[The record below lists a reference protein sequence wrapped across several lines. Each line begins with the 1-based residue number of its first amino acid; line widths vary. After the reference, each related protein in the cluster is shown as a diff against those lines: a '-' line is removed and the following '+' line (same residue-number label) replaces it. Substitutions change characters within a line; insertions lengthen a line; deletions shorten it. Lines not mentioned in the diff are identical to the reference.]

1 METLIY
7 SVIISFIITLAIGV
21 VAIPML
27 RRLKFGQQV
36 RDDGPKTHL
45 KKAGTPTMGGI
56 IFLIPISIVSILLA
70 KGPLDFVMAVVLST
84 LGFGLIGFLDDFI
97 KIIKRRSLGLR
108 AYQKL
113 LGQIAI
119 GVVLSFFAYKNI
131 GSSIII
137 PFTGL
142 EWDLGLL
149 YIPAMTF
156 IIIGTVNSVNF
167 TDGLD
172 GLASGVTLIVAAT
185 LSIIAGALAS
195 IIREEGMEYI
205 AANYGNLMTFA
216 GAVAGGCLGF
226 IRFNAH
232 PAQVFMGDTGSMGL
246 GGAVASL
253 SVLLRVPLL
262 LPIIGGIYM
271 AETLSVI
278 IQVISFKLTGK
289 RVFRMSPLH
298 HHFELSGMGET
309 KVVTMFMI
317 ATTLLCLIGLLS
329 I

>member
-1 METLIY
+1 MAL
-7 SVIISFIITLAIGV
+7 VIGV
-21 VAIPML
+21 VIIPML
-27 RRLKFGQQV
+27 RRLKFGQKV
-36 RDDGPKTHL
+36 RDDGPRTHL

-56 IFLIPISIVSILLA
+56 IILIPISIVSVILS
-70 KGPLDFVMAVVLST
+70 KGPLDFTLAAVLVT
-84 LGFGLIGFLDDFI
+84 LGFGIIGFMDDFI
-97 KIIKRRSLGLR
+97 KIMKRRSLGLR

-113 LGQIAI
+113 IAQIAI
-119 GVVLSFFAYKNI
+119 GVVFSFYAYRNI
-131 GSSIII
+131 GSSIIV
-137 PFTGL
+137 PFTQL

-172 GLASGVTLIVAAT
+172 GLASGVTLIVAAA
-185 LSIIAGALAS
+185 LSIIAGSMAS
-195 IIREEGMEYI
+195 IMREEGMEYI
-205 AANYGNLMTFA
+205 AANYGNLMVFA
-216 GAVAGGCLGF
+216 GALAGACLGF
-226 IRFNAH
+226 IRFNAY

-246 GGAVASL
+246 GGAVAAL
-253 SVLLRVPLL
+253 SVLLRIPLL

-278 IQVISFKLTGK
+278 IQVISFRLTGK

-317 ATTLLCLIGLLS
+317 ATTLLCLIGLLAV
-329 I
+329 

>member
-1 METLIY
+1 
-7 SVIISFIITLAIGV
+7 
-21 VAIPML
+21 
-27 RRLKFGQQV
+27 
-36 RDDGPKTHL
+36 
-45 KKAGTPTMGGI
+45 MGGI
-56 IFLIPISIVSILLA
+56 IILIPISIVSVILS
-70 KGPLDFVMAVVLST
+70 KGPLDFTLAAVLVT
-84 LGFGLIGFLDDFI
+84 LGFGIIGFMDDFI
-97 KIIKRRSLGLR
+97 KIMKRRSLGLR

-113 LGQIAI
+113 IAQIAI
-119 GVVLSFFAYKNI
+119 GVVFSFYAYRNI
-131 GSSIII
+131 GSSIIV
-137 PFTGL
+137 PFTQL

-172 GLASGVTLIVAAT
+172 GLASGVTLIVAAA
-185 LSIIAGALAS
+185 LSIIAGSMAS
-195 IIREEGMEYI
+195 IMREEGMEYI
-205 AANYGNLMTFA
+205 AANYGNLMVFA
-216 GAVAGGCLGF
+216 GALAGACLGF
-226 IRFNAH
+226 IRFNAY

-246 GGAVASL
+246 GGAVAAL
-253 SVLLRVPLL
+253 SVLLRIPLL

-278 IQVISFKLTGK
+278 IQVISFRLTGK

-317 ATTLLCLIGLLS
+317 ATTLLCLIGLLAV
-329 I
+329 

>member
-1 METLIY
+1 MEVLIY
-7 SVIISFIITLAIGV
+7 SVIISFFITLAIGV
-21 VAIPML
+21 IAIPML

-56 IFLIPISIVSILLA
+56 IFLIPISII
-70 KGPLDFVMAVVLST
+70 PVVLSKESLDFTLATVLVT
-84 LGFGLIGFLDDFI
+84 LGFGLTGFMDDFI
-97 KIIKRRSLGLR
+97 KIIKHRSLGLR

-113 LGQIAI
+113 LAQIAI
-119 GVVLSFFAYKNI
+119 GVAFSFYAYKNI
-131 GSSIII
+131 GSSIIV
-137 PFTGL
+137 PFTQL

-172 GLASGVTLIVAAT
+172 GLASGVTLIVAVT
-185 LSIIAGALAS
+185 LSIIAGSMTAVM
-195 IIREEGMEYI
+195 REEGMEYL
-205 AANYGNLMTFA
+205 AVNYSNLMTFA
-216 GAVAGGCLGF
+216 GALAGACLGF
-226 IRFNAH
+226 IKFNTY
-232 PAQVFMGDTGSMGL
+232 PAQVFMGDTGSLGL
-246 GGAVASL
+246 GGAVAAL
-253 SVLLRVPLL
+253 SVFLRVPLL

-278 IQVISFKLTGK
+278 IQVISFRLTGK

-298 HHFELSGMGET
+298 HHYELSGMNET

-317 ATTLLCLIGLLS
+317 ATVLLCLIGLLA

>member
-1 METLIY
+1 MAL
-7 SVIISFIITLAIGV
+7 VIGV
-21 VAIPML
+21 VIIPML

-36 RDDGPKTHL
+36 QDDGPKTHL

-56 IFLIPISIVSILLA
+56 IILIPISIVSVILS
-70 KGPLDFVMAVVLST
+70 KGPLDFTLAAVLVT
-84 LGFGLIGFLDDFI
+84 LGFGIIGFMDDFI
-97 KIIKRRSLGLR
+97 KIMKRRSLGLR

-113 LGQIAI
+113 IAQIAI
-119 GVVLSFFAYKNI
+119 GVVFSFYAYRNI
-131 GSSIII
+131 GSSIIV
-137 PFTGL
+137 PFTQL

-172 GLASGVTLIVAAT
+172 GLASGVTLIVAAA
-185 LSIIAGALAS
+185 LSIIAGSMAS
-195 IIREEGMEYI
+195 IMREEGMEYI
-205 AANYGNLMTFA
+205 AANYGNLMVFA
-216 GAVAGGCLGF
+216 GALAGACLGF
-226 IRFNAH
+226 IRFNAY

-246 GGAVASL
+246 GGAVAAL
-253 SVLLRVPLL
+253 SVLLRIPLL

-278 IQVISFKLTGK
+278 IQVISFRLTGK

-317 ATTLLCLIGLLS
+317 ATTLLCLIGLLAV
-329 I
+329 

>member
-1 METLIY
+1 LESLIY
-7 SVIISFIITLAIGV
+7 SIIISFFMALVIGV
-21 VAIPML
+21 VIIPML

-56 IFLIPISIVSILLA
+56 IILIPISIVSVILS
-70 KGPLDFVMAVVLST
+70 KGPLDFTLAAVLVT
-84 LGFGLIGFLDDFI
+84 LGFGIIGFMDDFI
-97 KIIKRRSLGLR
+97 KIMKRRSLGLR

-113 LGQIAI
+113 IAQIAI
-119 GVVLSFFAYKNI
+119 GVVFSFYAYRNI
-131 GSSIII
+131 GSSIIV
-137 PFTGL
+137 PFTQL

-172 GLASGVTLIVAAT
+172 GLASGVTLIVAAA
-185 LSIIAGALAS
+185 LSIIAGSMAS
-195 IIREEGMEYI
+195 IMREEGMEYI
-205 AANYGNLMTFA
+205 AANYGNLMVFA
-216 GAVAGGCLGF
+216 GALAGACLGF
-226 IRFNAH
+226 IRFNAY

-246 GGAVASL
+246 GGAVAAL
-253 SVLLRVPLL
+253 SVLLRIPLL

-278 IQVISFKLTGK
+278 IQVISFRLTGK

-317 ATTLLCLIGLLS
+317 ATTLLCLIGLLAV
-329 I
+329 

>member
-1 METLIY
+1 M
-7 SVIISFIITLAIGV
+7 
-21 VAIPML
+21 
-27 RRLKFGQQV
+27 
-36 RDDGPKTHL
+36 
-45 KKAGTPTMGGI
+45 
-56 IFLIPISIVSILLA
+56 
-70 KGPLDFVMAVVLST
+70 
-84 LGFGLIGFLDDFI
+84 
-97 KIIKRRSLGLR
+97 
-108 AYQKL
+108 
-113 LGQIAI
+113 
-119 GVVLSFFAYKNI
+119 
-131 GSSIII
+131 
-137 PFTGL
+137 
-142 EWDLGLL
+142 

-195 IIREEGMEYI
+195 IMREEGMEYI

>member
-1 METLIY
+1 
-7 SVIISFIITLAIGV
+7 
-21 VAIPML
+21 
-27 RRLKFGQQV
+27 
-36 RDDGPKTHL
+36 
-45 KKAGTPTMGGI
+45 
-56 IFLIPISIVSILLA
+56 
-70 KGPLDFVMAVVLST
+70 
-84 LGFGLIGFLDDFI
+84 
-97 KIIKRRSLGLR
+97 
-108 AYQKL
+108 
-113 LGQIAI
+113 
-119 GVVLSFFAYKNI
+119 
-131 GSSIII
+131 
-137 PFTGL
+137 
-142 EWDLGLL
+142 
-149 YIPAMTF
+149 
-156 IIIGTVNSVNF
+156 
-167 TDGLD
+167 
-172 GLASGVTLIVAAT
+172 
-185 LSIIAGALAS
+185 
-195 IIREEGMEYI
+195 MEYI